1 VPTSLVAIV
10 GAAVFAA
17 GGVGVGSMVSASG
30 GVSKT
35 PAATVPALAADP
47 TAPPP
52 HRGYEYQAPA
62 GTQQAVPGSGS
73 IQGQAPG
80 GGAPTEGL
88 GYAPK
93 GLPSAPLKRVPAA
106 IATPQATT
114 WPLYLSGGD
123 QLQPDRGA
131 ANGTDQSIGPAFG
144 GACGLGLAGRWT
156 APTTADFPFHG
167 TVPGLLHV
175 ATSGSATLTISL
187 TSSVYGGSC
196 SVLSST
202 TVTVSGTQA
211 VAFTLPRVDVDLPAG
226 LNVSLVVATNG
237 SAHILSSAGALSY
250 FVAPTPP
257 H

>member
-1 VPTSLVAIV
+1 VPTSLVAIL
-10 GAAVFAA
+10 GAAVLTAS
-17 GGVGVGSMVSASG
+17 GVGVGSMVSDSG
-30 GVSKT
+30 GISKT
-35 PAATVPALAADP
+35 PATNVPALVADP

-52 HRGYEYQAPA
+52 HRGFEYRAPA
-62 GTQQAVPGSGS
+62 GTQLTVPGSGS
-73 IQGQAPG
+73 IQGQAPR
-80 GGAPTEGL
+80 GGAPAKGL
-88 GYAPK
+88 GYVPK

-106 IATPQATT
+106 TATPQATT

-131 ANGTDQSIGPAFG
+131 ASGTDQSIGQSFG
-144 GACGLGLAGRWT
+144 GACSPGLAGRWT
-156 APTTADFPFHG
+156 APTTADSPFHG
-167 TVPGLLHV
+167 TLPGLLHV

-226 LNVSLVVATNG
+226 LNISLVVATNG
-237 SAHILSSAGALSY
+237 SARILSSASALSY
-250 FVAPTPP
+250 VVAPTPP